1 MGRAWVQG
9 PWRWGPP
16 ASDLPAFA
24 GPAVC
29 QHVHRQ
35 GPRGCVRPLAA
46 PLVALQ
52 DPRRAQVG
60 RFPFPPL
67 HRFPR
72 RRARCFFKRR
82 KKGEQEGALFMELV
96 WEGVMGPGDPAAVL
110 NGRGGGGDAGE
121 VAARRARAPWAGNA
135 QAFVLSQLWSPMLES
150 QGGRAAPPPEAPG
163 EGPSCLFQPLGPP
176 RPWACGCVTPLCLRL
191 HVDFSSV
198 CV

>member
-9 PWRWGPP
+9 LWRWGPP

-29 QHVHRQ
+29 QRIHHQ

-46 PLVALQ
+46 PSVALQ

-60 RFPFPPL
+60 RFPFLPL

-121 VAARRARAPWAGNA
+121 AAARRARVPWAGNA

-150 QGGRAAPPPEAPG
+150 QGGRAAPPRGSWGGSFLPLPASGAPASLG
-163 EGPSCLFQPLGPP
+163 LWLCHPPLPPSS
-176 RPWACGCVTPLCLRL
+176 CGLL
-191 HVDFSSV
+191 V
-198 CV
+198 CVCE